1 MSEAI
6 SGVGIKF
13 KRSDMAS
20 SGGTFTAVAE
30 ITSVKIAGKKRDMTD
45 VTSFDSEGQYREFI
59 AAFRD
64 GGTVDL
70 GMNFTKA
77 GYNDLND
84 DFENDSIVD
93 YQIVFPTG
101 IGTFEFSGY
110 VVSGPDIDAAL
121 DKVSGSCSIKV
132 SGVSGF
138 TS

>member
-6 SGVGIKF
+6 SGVGVKF
-13 KRSDMAS
+13 MRSDMLS
-20 SGGTFTAVAE
+20 SGSTFAAVAE
-30 ITSVKIAGKKRDMTD
+30 ITSVKVGGKKRDMTD
-45 VTSFDSEGQYREFI
+45 VSSFDSESGYREFI
-59 AAFRD
+59 AGFRD

-70 GMNFTKA
+70 GMNFTRD
-77 GYNDLND
+77 GYDVLND
-84 DFENDSIVD
+84 DFENDSLVD
-93 YQIVFPTG
+93 YQIVFPG
-101 IGTFEFSGY
+101 SVGTFEFSGF